1 MKYLLCFFLLIF
13 LSCSDDDNK
22 HEILSFE
29 ELCSYIPSAQS
40 TENCDGAFL
49 VHIREKQG
57 KMDYS
62 DELGYYYVRLSVEN
76 TYDCSIL
83 GIICQGDYANLV
95 GSEVRVSADIHEYA
109 LDHQAAIA
117 GQILVSLMR
126 VTID

>member
-1 MKYLLCFFLLIF
+1 
-13 LSCSDDDNK
+13 LSYSDDDNK
-22 HEILSFE
+22 HEILCFE

-40 TENCDGAFL
+40 TENCNGAFL

-62 DELGYYYVRLSVEN
+62 DELGYFVRLSLEN

-83 GIICQGDYANLV
+83 GIICQGDYASLV

-109 LDHQAAIA
+109 LDHQAAIG
-117 GQILVSLMR
+117 GQILVSLMG